1 MDYNQ
6 FILKNDLLKNDD
18 LVYTNSMPFAESLS
32 NKNLIYV
39 REFKNF
45 LSNWT
50 TGADWIF
57 SYEDTYYPFQYDALK
72 GVCILSHDLEYFKDD
87 TTMDEIYEKYKLY
100 KLVMIDCMYFCIFIK
115 R

>member
-6 FILKNDLLKNDD
+6 FILKNDLLKSDD
-18 LVYTNSMPFAESLS
+18 LVYTNSIGFATSIP
-32 NKNLIYV
+32 NRNLIYV
-39 REFKNF
+39 KEFKNF
-45 LSNWT
+45 LGND
-50 TGADWIF
+50 GPDWVF

-72 GVCILSHDLEYFKDD
+72 GVCILSHDIDYFKDD

-100 KLVMIDCMYFCIFIK
+100 KLAMMNEMYFCIFIK